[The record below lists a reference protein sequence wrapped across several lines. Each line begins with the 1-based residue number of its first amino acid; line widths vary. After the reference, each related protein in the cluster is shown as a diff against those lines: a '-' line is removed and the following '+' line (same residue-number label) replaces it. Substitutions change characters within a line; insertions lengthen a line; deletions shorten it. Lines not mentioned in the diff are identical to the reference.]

1 MTRRSA
7 FVVAGAC
14 LVLLLAWY
22 FLLWSPKGRDLAAA
36 SERVEAAEHLGDELE
51 VRLARLQSSKD
62 RAPELA
68 ATYDRLRTAVPD
80 SPGLAQFILDAND
93 AATRAGVDFL
103 SITPSQPAPS
113 TTPGVATEIKLSLTV
128 EGGYFQ
134 TLTYLDHLLALP
146 RIVVLDSVQVTPKG
160 DNGDLVISLLGRM
173 FSQERAGVAAG
184 AAPAPGAATT
194 APTAPETVASPPT
207 TNVAVT
213 R

>member
-7 FVVAGAC
+7 LIAVGAC
-14 LVLLLAWY
+14 LALLLAWY

-36 SERVEAAEHLGDELE
+36 SERIETAENLGDELE
-51 VRLARLQSSKD
+51 VRLARLQSSKE
-62 RAPELA
+62 RAPQLA

-93 AATRAGVDFL
+93 AATKAGVDFL
-103 SITPSQPAPS
+103 SITPSPPAPS
-113 TTPGVATEIKLSLTV
+113 TTPGVATEIKLALTV

-134 TLTYLDHLLALP
+134 TLTYLDHLLELP
-146 RIVVLDSVQVTPKG
+146 RIVVLDNVQVTPKG
-160 DNGDLVISLLGRM
+160 EGGDLVISLLGRM
-173 FSQERAGVAAG
+173 FSQV
-184 AAPAPGAATT
+184 PAPPPGATPTSAATPP
-194 APTAPETVASPPT
+194 AATAPETVASPPT

>member
-7 FVVAGAC
+7 LVVVAAC
-14 LVLLLAWY
+14 VVLLVAWY

-36 SERVEAAEHLGDELE
+36 SERVSVAQAASGALE
-51 VRLARLQSSKD
+51 VRLARLQSAKE

-80 SPGLAQFILDAND
+80 TPGLAQFILDAND
-93 AATRAGVDFL
+93 AATKAGVDFL
-103 SITPSQPAPS
+103 SIAPSEPAAS

-134 TLTYLDHLLALP
+134 TLTYLDHLLDLP

-160 DNGDLVISLLGRM
+160 EGGDLVISLTGRM
-173 FSQERAGVAAG
+173 FSQQPPELAAG
-184 AAPAPGAATT
+184 TLPTPGATPPAQ
-194 APTAPETVASPPT
+194 PAPETVAAPPT